1 MITLAYWASQ
11 VDLMQ
16 FYERFVRCCGAST
29 RRGGLR
35 YVNKWRRK
43 MGLPLCDVSRAAQER
58 FAERASKKGWSV
70 RA

>member
-11 VDLMQ
+11 LDLMQ
-16 FYERFVRCCGAST
+16 FYERFVRCCCAST

-35 YVNKWRRK
+35 YVNTWRRK
-43 MGLPLCDVSRAAQER
+43 VGLPLCDTSRAAQER
-58 FAERASKKGWSV
+58 FAERASKPDWRL